1 MKSVRVVI
9 YSMEGCPFCDN
20 AKSFL
25 RDRNI
30 QYEEVQAPPGSNQW
44 LEMKEALGTGTL
56 PQIVIGNEPV
66 GGYSHLVEMEASG
79 ELAEKLGMA
88 KQKSDTTL
96 FDVIILGAGPAG
108 LSAAIYTIRKMMK
121 TLVISDD
128 VGGQLTWTNDVD
140 NYLGFSQVNA
150 AELVKKFEQHVESFN
165 IETALGK
172 KVTSAQI
179 AGPIKSVTLE
189 DGKQY
194 HGKTVIIA
202 TGGGHRLLNIPGEKE
217 FVGKGVAYCST
228 CDAPLYGGAEVAVVG
243 GGNSALE
250 AVLDLVPIASHIHL
264 VSITQLTADPTYV
277 DKVNQSSNVTVY
289 ALWEAVRV
297 VGDTMV
303 DGLEVRDM
311 KTGEV
316 RTLSAEGVF
325 VEIGTMPNSWLF
337 VDILATNHKGE
348 ILVDMEC
355 RTGMAGVF
363 ACGDVTNVPFKQVVV
378 AVGEGAKAALSS
390 YSYLLNKN

>member
-1 MKSVRVVI
+1 
-9 YSMEGCPFCDN
+9 MEGCPFCDS

-25 RDRNI
+25 KDRNI
-30 QYEEVQAPPGSNQW
+30 PYEEVQAPPGSGRW
-44 LEMKEALGTGTL
+44 LEMKEALGTGVL
-56 PQIVIGNEPV
+56 PQIVMGNEPV
-66 GGYSHLVEMEASG
+66 GGYSRLVEMEASG
-79 ELAEKLGMA
+79 ELAAKLGIA
-88 KQKSDTTL
+88 GEKSDTIL

-121 TLVISDD
+121 TLVVSED

-172 KVTSAQI
+172 KVASVQA

-189 DGKQY
+189 DGTQY

-202 TGGGHRLLNIPGEKE
+202 TGGGHRKLDIPGEKE

-250 AVLDLVPIASHIHL
+250 AVLDLIPIASHIHL
-264 VSITQLTADPTYV
+264 VSITQLTADPIYV
-277 DKVNQSSNVTVY
+277 DKIHHAENVAVY
-289 ALWEAVRV
+289 ALWEAVRI
-297 VGDTMV
+297 VGESMV
-303 DGLEVRDM
+303 EGLEVKDL

-316 RTLSAEGVF
+316 RTLPVEGVF
-325 VEIGTMPNSWLF
+325 VEIGTMPNSGLF
-337 VDILATNHKGE
+337 VDVLATNSKGE

-378 AVGEGAKAALSS
+378 AVGEGAKAALSA
-390 YSYLLNKN
+390 YSYLRNKH